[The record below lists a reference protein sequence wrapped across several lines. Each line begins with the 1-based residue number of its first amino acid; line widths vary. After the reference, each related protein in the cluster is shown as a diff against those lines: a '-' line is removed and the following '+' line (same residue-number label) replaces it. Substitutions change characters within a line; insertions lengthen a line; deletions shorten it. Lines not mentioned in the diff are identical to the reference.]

1 MKILALG
8 DSYTIGEGV
17 APASRWPLQ
26 LCQKVGPLR
35 GVESTIIA
43 KTGWT
48 TVDLLE
54 TLETADLAPPYT
66 LVLLLIGVND
76 QFDGLGLEKFMEGFE
91 ALLGKA
97 VAFAG
102 GDPGRVIVLAIP
114 DYSVTPYVEG
124 MDRAHIRAELER
136 FNAQKRALT
145 TRAGARFF
153 DIADLS
159 RRAESD
165 RSLLAE
171 DGLHPSGKMYALWAE
186 RLAPEVEGILKG

>member
-1 MKILALG
+1 MKMLALG

-17 APASRWPLQ
+17 APVSRWPLQ
-26 LCQKVGPLR
+26 LCRKVGPLH
-35 GVESTIIA
+35 GVEPTLIA

-48 TVDLLE
+48 TVDLLGA
-54 TLETADLAPPYT
+54 LEGADLAPPYA
-66 LVLLLIGVND
+66 LVSLLIGVND
-76 QFDGLGLEKFMEGFE
+76 QYDGLSLEKFVEGFE

-114 DYSVTPYVEG
+114 DYSVTPFVEG
-124 MDRAHIRAELER
+124 MDRDHIRAELER
-136 FNAQKRALT
+136 FNAQKRAIT
-145 TRAGARFF
+145 ARAGARFF
-153 DIADLS
+153 DIVDLS
-159 RRAESD
+159 RRAETD

-186 RLAPEVEGILKG
+186 HLAPEVERILGG